1 MGPLGSRR
9 WGGLWGPY
17 HPSGSLLPWGGCGLW
32 GGHPLSTF
40 PFKGDPPALGQHWG
54 RTLGYSE
61 VLGWGGPQVPLKCL
75 EGAMGI

>member
-1 MGPLGSRR
+1 MGPITHLAAFYR
-9 WGGLWGPY
+9 GGDVVYG
-17 HPSGSLLPWGGCGLW
+17 

-61 VLGWGGPQVPLKCL
+61 VLGGGDPVFH
-75 EGAMGI
+75 

>member
-1 MGPLGSRR
+1 MVYG
-9 WGGLWGPY
+9 
-17 HPSGSLLPWGGCGLW
+17 

-61 VLGWGGPQVPLKCL
+61 VLGGGGTPGSIEVSGGDL
-75 EGAMGI
+75 G

>member
-1 MGPLGSRR
+1 MVYG
-9 WGGLWGPY
+9 
-17 HPSGSLLPWGGCGLW
+17 

-61 VLGWGGPQVPLKCL
+61 VLGGRGGPQVPLRCL
-75 EGAMGI
+75 EGGNEDLGWE